1 MKLGIVKWIYQ
12 NENFI
17 RKFHISSPTRNKNI
31 IILWYITVYHYVSLY
46 CMMQKSDQ
54 DLGIGFTYFVHF
66 FISCM
71 QIIYQKL
78 DY

>member
-1 MKLGIVKWIYQ
+1 
-12 NENFI
+12 
-17 RKFHISSPTRNKNI
+17 
-31 IILWYITVYHYVSLY
+31 
-46 CMMQKSDQ
+46 MMQKSDQ
-54 DLGIGFTYFVHF
+54 DLGIGFTYFVNF